1 MQPSTESAL
10 LALLERM
17 ASALEAQERHLC
29 AIAESAPKRAPGYR
43 RGLSEFAAFDWSSI
57 NATVLD
63 VDRDGVAVVE
73 WHGFEYKRRA
83 PMNAFGA
90 AIWFSRAIGKDA
102 EGRTAYDILIKFADS
117 DPVRRASPEA
127 MDAQQAPAPAAPKP
141 TAPQPVRPAAQ
152 TAKAQEQPP
161 REPPAQRNQRPLAP
175 SVKAQVKQVRVAPL
189 APADLA
195 QWLRGRVAE
204 QRENASARTIEV
216 VEAVLGFEL
225 GGEWE
230 ATMIDLLGVDDI
242 DDVNG
247 AAWNAL
253 YSWLRPA
260 RPYDTSE
267 REWAPTD
274 PFVAVELAMLR
285 GEQ

>member
-10 LALLERM
+10 LAVLERM

-29 AIAESAPKRAPGYR
+29 AIAESAPKRAPNYR
-43 RGLSEFAAFDWSSI
+43 RGLSEFAAFDW
-57 NATVLD
+57 
-63 VDRDGVAVVE
+63 
-73 WHGFEYKRRA
+73 
-83 PMNAFGA
+83 
-90 AIWFSRAIGKDA
+90 
-102 EGRTAYDILIKFADS
+102 ILIKFADS

-141 TAPQPVRPAAQ
+141 TAPQPVRPATQA
-152 TAKAQEQPP
+152 ARAQEQPP
-161 REPPAQRNQRPLAP
+161 SEPPAQRNQRPLAP
-175 SVKAQVKQVRVAPL
+175 SVKAHVKQVRVAPL

-195 QWLRGRVAE
+195 LWLRGRVAE
-204 QRENASARTIEV
+204 QRKNASARTIEV

-253 YSWLRPA
+253 YFWLRPA

>member
-1 MQPSTESAL
+1 MQSSTESAL

-29 AIAESAPKRAPGYR
+29 VIAESAPKRAPGYR

-73 WHGFEYKRRA
+73 WHGFEYKRRS
-83 PMNAFGA
+83 PNNSFGA
-90 AIWFSRAIGKDA
+90 AIWFSRAIGKDG
-102 EGRTAYDILIKFADS
+102 EGRTSYDILIKFADS

-127 MDAQQAPAPAAPKP
+127 MDAQQAQAASKP
-141 TAPQPVRPAAQ
+141 TTAPQPARPAAQ
-152 TAKAQEQPP
+152 ATKAQEQPP

-189 APADLA
+189 APSDLA

-230 ATMIDLLGVDDI
+230 ATMIDLLGVEDI
-242 DDVNG
+242 DDMRG

-274 PFVAVELAMLR
+274 PFVAAELAWLR